1 MNRIVQLSIG
11 GAIIAAILIGI
22 VYQGF
27 ESTVF
32 FYTPAEILAAPAKFK
47 GKLVRVGALV
57 QQGSTR
63 WDEQTLRLKFSIT
76 EDSKSMIPVV
86 YYGLKPDMY
95 RAGLDF
101 DDTIV
106 RRFAICKTPDNRE
119 IAIPVDNLADQDR
132 LHDDLVSGAID
143 AGDIEPFLVAL
154 FQPGNYSALYPDCNI
169 NTADI
174 NQDGSIDALDIEPF
188 LDLLF

>member
-86 YYGLKPDMY
+86 YDGLKPDMY
-95 RAGLDF
+95 REGQGVVVEGRMDGGGVLRA
-101 DDTIV
+101 DT
-106 RRFAICKTPDNRE
+106 
-119 IAIPVDNLADQDR
+119 L
-132 LHDDLVSGAID
+132 LVKHS
-143 AGDIEPFLVAL
+143 EE
-154 FQPGNYSALYPDCNI
+154 Y
-169 NTADI
+169 
-174 NQDGSIDALDIEPF
+174 SIDEANVADKERMYRSLIKEK
-188 LDLLF
+188 L